1 MAGTEQV
8 GVDIDPALLEAAT
21 AIYAEAGLTLSDAFR
36 MLLVRTVTDQAMPLD
51 LMTPNDETR
60 EAMDAARRGDV
71 TRAGSIDDL
80 FADLNADD

>member
-60 EAMDAARRGDV
+60 EAMDAARCGDV
-71 TRAGSIDDL
+71 IRAGSIDDL